1 MGNGHSHTLA
11 PLMHC
16 IAHIY
21 LAAIGCEMVQGGLVG
36 LQQAEGCRVFR
47 IVPQFCTHRDVGA
60 GEVATNCGAS
70 EESRLSPVL
79 RQFAAK

>member
-1 MGNGHSHTLA
+1 MAWWVYNRQKAVESLELCHS
-11 PLMHC
+11 
-16 IAHIY
+16 
-21 LAAIGCEMVQGGLVG
+21 
-36 LQQAEGCRVFR
+36 
-47 IVPQFCTHRDVGA
+47 THRDVGA